1 MQMMSSTAWGVTEAH
16 LPELMEGCG
25 AMPSTVGITERACRK
40 ATSPLV
46 VATLVVVVLAGCASQ
61 SATAPP
67 PAVSTPA
74 PTTVA
79 PMSAELCS
87 AAAQYQTAANA
98 IMTLNATQVGTDGV
112 KKALQDLETA
122 ANNLGAAAQ

>member
-1 MQMMSSTAWGVTEAH
+1 MPIMSSTAWGVAEPIYRS
-16 LPELMEGCG
+16 LWRGV
-25 AMPSTVGITERACRK
+25 MPSTVGIAERACRK
-40 ATSPLV
+40 ATSARFV
-46 VATLVVVVLAGCASQ
+46 VATLGVVVVLAGCASQ

-112 KKALQDLETA
+112 KK
-122 ANNLGAAAQ
+122 